1 MKLVERGG
9 LEVTPIAVNGVMYLS
24 AGNKVLALIPQ
35 TGKEIWHYELAASQA
50 SSRGVA
56 YWPGDGTNA
65 PRIIFTT
72 LDRKLIALDA
82 ATGKLVPS
90 FATGGIAELTVGYN
104 GVPTIF
110 KNIALLGASV
120 GELPRGPPGDTRAY
134 DAITGQAGWTFHTV
148 PRPGE
153 IGHETWLDNGWEG
166 RSGTNVWGW
175 YMTARRKDQHDLYA
189 HRRTFAELL
198 RRRPAGRE
206 PVRKFRRR
214 RGRQH
219 GQAQMVFPD
228 HPSRPVGFRSAAG
241 TEPARPQGER

>member
-1 MKLVERGG
+1 MARIGCLAALFAAAFGAAAQAQKGAGDWPMYRHDPASTGYSALNQIDTKNVTKLTQAWTMKLVERGG

-24 AGNKVLALIPQ
+24 AGNKVLAVDPQ

-82 ATGKLVPS
+82 ATGKLVPT

-120 GELPRGPPGDTRAY
+120 GELPRGPWATRAL
-134 DAITGQAGWTFHTV
+134 TT
-148 PRPGE
+148 
-153 IGHETWLDNGWEG
+153 
-166 RSGTNVWGW
+166 RS
-175 YMTARRKDQHDLYA
+175 
-189 HRRTFAELL
+189 
-198 RRRPAGRE
+198 PANSFGL
-206 PVRKFRRR
+206 FT
-214 RGRQH
+214 
-219 GQAQMVFPD
+219 
-228 HPSRPVGFRSAAG
+228 PSRVRVKSVTKPGSTMVGTAAPAQTSGAG
-241 TEPARPQGER
+241 T